1 MELNK
6 VRLNTHLR
14 NTHLKQFLPEVF
26 FIEFSELSEIFAI
39 SKALNIT
46 TASAMQLIYSMCVV

>member
-14 NTHLKQFLPEVF
+14 QTYLKQFLPEVF
-26 FIEFSELSEIFAI
+26 FIEFSKLSEIFVI
-39 SKALNIT
+39 SKALDIA
-46 TASAMQLIYSMCVV
+46 TASAMHLAYSVCLL